1 MTVCVK
7 DNYSDGEVDSPR
19 TDKIVFHESKLSSYA
34 YVIVS
39 QEGDCYRGI
48 SEISVKDIFSTDDH
62 SFIIVKDAVVNIVSG
77 KSMIIS
83 DKFSLEAMCATT
95 ITDVKAGDEIILYG
109 QKLTDENSCVTI
121 KTDQVDIISSGNFIK
136 YPNSTDIYDLD
147 NKIDEWSFIIVEGV
161 VNGNTIELNDKST
174 F

>member
-1 MTVCVK
+1 MTF
-7 DNYSDGEVDSPR
+7 S
-19 TDKIVFHESKLSSYA
+19 LSQFDY
-34 YVIVS
+34 
-39 QEGDCYRGI
+39 
-48 SEISVKDIFSTDDH
+48 
-62 SFIIVKDAVVNIVSG
+62 N
-77 KSMIIS
+77 

-121 KTDQVDIISSGNFIK
+121 KTDRVDIISSGNFIK
-136 YPNSTDIYDLD
+136 YPNSTDIYDFD